1 MTTLRI
7 DASARSQ
14 DSNTRKITQYIVDR
28 LDAKVIDRDLV
39 SDPLPLISGEDLM
52 GVHGSS
58 NDDRESLTNHLTL
71 SDTLIAELKAADS
84 VVFGVPMYNFTIPGV
99 LKQWVDYVCR
109 AGQTFRYTSEG
120 PQGLSGVKRAYIVTA
135 TGGTPVGGAMDF
147 ASGYLALI
155 CQVMGIEEIH
165 QIDAS
170 GSKGDPE
177 SIIAAAKAQVQ
188 QLIPA

>member
-1 MTTLRI
+1 MSTLKI
-7 DASARSQ
+7 DSSARTH

-28 LDAKVIDRDLV
+28 LDAPMVERDLV

-58 NDDRESLTNHLTL
+58 TDDRESLHEHLKL
-71 SDTLIAELKAADS
+71 SDSLISELKAADTI
-84 VVFGVPMYNFTIPGV
+84 VFGVPMYNFTIPGV

-120 PQGLSGVKRAYIVTA
+120 PVGMSGVRRAYIVSA
-135 TGGTPVGGAMDF
+135 TGGTPVGGAWDF
-147 ASGYLALI
+147 SSGYLALI
-155 CQVMGIEEIH
+155 CQVIGIDEIH
-165 QIDAS
+165 HIDAS

-177 SIIAAAKAQVQ
+177 SIIASAKAQVD
-188 QLIPA
+188 QLMSA

>member
-7 DASARSQ
+7 DSSARLE
-14 DSNTRKITQYIVDR
+14 DSNTRQITQYIVDR
-28 LDAKVIDRDLV
+28 LDAKVIERDLV
-39 SDPLPLISGEDLM
+39 KDPLPLISGEDLM

-58 NDDRESLTNHLTL
+58 TEPRESLRDHLAL
-71 SDTLIAELKAADS
+71 SDTLIAELKSVDS
-84 VVFGVPMYNFTIPGV
+84 IVFGVPMYNFTIPSV

-135 TGGTPVGGAMDF
+135 TGGTPVAGAMDF

-177 SIIAAAKAQVQ
+177 SIIASAKVQVQ
-188 QLIPA
+188 QLLPA